1 MADLASLIRLRRHT
15 VEEKQKVLADI
26 YRQVEKI
33 EEEKIS
39 LFDRLQKEREAMEAD
54 LTLETREYYGRFK
67 SVVENAIEKLNI
79 QLKELETRLNLA
91 QEEVRAAFA
100 DMKRVEIVHK
110 RRLAEEQAEIDSK
123 ETSEMD
129 AIGIEGFRRKEE
141 I

>member
-1 MADLASLIRLRRHT
+1 MADLKALIRLRRHT

-26 YRQVEKI
+26 YRQVEKL
-33 EEEKIS
+33 ESEKEK
-39 LFDRLQKEREAMEAD
+39 LQGKLALERKAMEEN
-54 LTLETREYYGRFK
+54 LNLETRDYYGRFK
-67 SVVENAIEKLNI
+67 SVVDSGIDKLNI
-79 QLKELETRLNLA
+79 QIKEFEARLNLA

-110 RRLAEEQAEIDSK
+110 RRLAEAQAEIDAK
-123 ETSEMD
+123 ENNELD